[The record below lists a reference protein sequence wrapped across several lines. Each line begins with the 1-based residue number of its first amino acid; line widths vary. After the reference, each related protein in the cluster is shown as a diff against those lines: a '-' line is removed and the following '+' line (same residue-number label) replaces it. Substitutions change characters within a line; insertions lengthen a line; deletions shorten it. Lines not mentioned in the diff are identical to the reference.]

1 MSSRLA
7 TALAAGAL
15 CAVLQPVAAQS
26 AASRLDAPDVPDA
39 IATRPEPR
47 VERVV
52 IDEGGNATRIE
63 EEHVRG
69 EVRSIRVQPRGAVR
83 KGYEIMTSGGG
94 RDPSDTLTR
103 GVVGQRLWSVL
114 SF

>member
-1 MSSRLA
+1 MSSRPA
-7 TALAAGAL
+7 SALAALAL
-15 CAVLQPVAAQS
+15 CAVLQPVAAQN
-26 AASRLDAPDVPDA
+26 AALRSDAADAPA
-39 IATRPEPR
+39 ARPEPR

-69 EVRSIRVQPRGAVR
+69 EVRSIHVQPRGLVR
-83 KGYEIMTSGGG
+83 KGYEIMSASGG

-103 GVVGQRLWSVL
+103 GVVGQRMWSVM

>member
-1 MSSRLA
+1 MSSRHA
-7 TALAAGAL
+7 SALAAIAL
-15 CAVLQPVAAQS
+15 CALLQPVAAQT
-26 AASRLDAPDVPDA
+26 AALRPDAPDVLA
-39 IATRPEPR
+39 GRPEPR

-52 IDEGGNATRIE
+52 IDEGGQATRIE

-69 EVRSIRVQPRGAVR
+69 EVRSIHVQPRGVVR
-83 KGYEIMTSGGG
+83 KGYEIMSASGG
-94 RDPSDTLTR
+94 RDPSDALTR

>member
-7 TALAAGAL
+7 IALAASAL

-26 AASRLDAPDVPDA
+26 AAGRLEAPDASDTLA
-39 IATRPEPR
+39 SRPEPR

-52 IDEGGNATRIE
+52 IDEGGSATRIE

-69 EVRSIRVQPRGAVR
+69 EVRSIRVQPRGTVR

-103 GVVGQRLWSVL
+103 GVVGQRLWSVM